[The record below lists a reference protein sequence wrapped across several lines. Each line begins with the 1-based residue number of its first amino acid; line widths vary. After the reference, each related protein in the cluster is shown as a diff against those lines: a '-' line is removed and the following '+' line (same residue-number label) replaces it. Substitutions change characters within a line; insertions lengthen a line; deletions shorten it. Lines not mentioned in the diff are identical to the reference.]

1 MINLWLF
8 LLSFDPKEKRFVSK
22 VILKVTCS
30 ALAVILRK
38 SEFIQVFFFK
48 RPDIQKYCTHFCSY
62 IDRILMRYC
71 VCERSDLHGHAMKHC
86 TYISYHCHYL

>member
-22 VILKVTCS
+22 VTLKVTCS

-38 SEFIQVFFFK
+38 SEFIQVFFL
-48 RPDIQKYCTHFCSY
+48 T
-62 IDRILMRYC
+62 
-71 VCERSDLHGHAMKHC
+71 A
-86 TYISYHCHYL
+86 